1 MSAETVITAYYDSLR
16 RGDPIHP
23 YFLEDDST
31 VKIGVRGAA
40 YGYENVADS
49 LREQTRTTE
58 NWTVESHRLAVEE
71 TDDHARFADEVSLAW
86 TDLEAETRHR
96 FETRWTGTL
105 VRQNGDWYVATMHV
119 SSPHELR

>member
-1 MSAETVITAYYDSLR
+1 MSAEAVITAYYDALR
-16 RGDPIHP
+16 QGAPIHP
-23 YFLEDDST
+23 YFLEDSST

-58 NWTVESHRLAVEE
+58 DWTVESHRLTVEE
-71 TDDHARFADEVSLAW
+71 AGDHARFADEVTLEW
-86 TDLEAETRHR
+86 TDHEAETRHR

-105 VRQNGDWYVATMHV
+105 VRRNGDWRFATMHV
-119 SSPHELR
+119 SSPHELQ

>member
-1 MSAETVITAYYDSLR
+1 MNAEAVITAYYDALR

-31 VKIGVRGAA
+31 VKIGVRGAS

-49 LREQTRTTE
+49 LREQSRTTE
-58 NWTVESHRLAVEE
+58 DWTVESHRLTVEE
-71 TDDHARFADEVSLAW
+71 ADDHARFADEVTLAW

-105 VRQNGDWYVATMHV
+105 VRQNGEWRFATMHV
-119 SSPHELR
+119 SAPHELR